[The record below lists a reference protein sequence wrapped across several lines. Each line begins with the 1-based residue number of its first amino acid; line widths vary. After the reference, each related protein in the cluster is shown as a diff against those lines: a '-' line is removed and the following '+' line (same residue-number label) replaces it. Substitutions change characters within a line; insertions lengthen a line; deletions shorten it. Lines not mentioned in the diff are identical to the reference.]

1 MNDIVLLIGS
11 PESVDSFR
19 EYVSSKHQSINF
31 TVEQKYIGSLSILD
45 VKIGRRVCRKLTFSG
60 VSPVIK
66 VSFQHT

>member
-1 MNDIVLLIGS
+1 MNDIVLRIGS

-19 EYVSSKHQSINF
+19 EYVSSKYQSINF
-31 TVEQKYIGSLSILD
+31 TVEQKYIGPLSILD
-45 VKIGRRVCRKLTFSG
+45 VKIGRRVYRKLTFSA